1 MSKHINVSDG
11 NFNVTVQNGNAVID
25 VGAGGQLRLTGSLV
39 VEGDTQNITS
49 INTTITDNIILLNA
63 SETGAGVT
71 LNSGKSGIEVERG
84 TDPNVSWVFSEL
96 PSFGW
101 EDPQNSDIVTYGL
114 WAPQFLGD
122 ESYSAILTPAI
133 KNVPGANLNIVITP
147 GDKIVIQ
154 GETASDYATD
164 LTDNNLANKFYVD
177 SSTITAIDNRVT
189 KTFVDALNVDADT
202 LDGINSLGFV
212 QTGAIGV
219 TVQGYTTVL
228 NNTTASY
235 TTTEETKLSNIETA
249 ATADQTNLEIKTA
262 YELNSDTNA
271 FTDALDTKL
280 TNIETAATADQTN
293 LEIKTAYELNSDTNA
308 FTDALDTKLSN
319 LEAGLIPHT
328 VVSADKTFGLT
339 DANDEQQVD
348 AVAILTIPT
357 NAIEAFLRG
366 DKLLV
371 LSITASTVT
380 VTASVGVTLNGIDG
394 GSTDLTS
401 QYSDAVITKIGTDA
415 WAITGSIGTVT

>member
-280 TNIETAATADQTN
+280 
-293 LEIKTAYELNSDTNA
+293 
-308 FTDALDTKLSN
+308 SN